1 MTYAVEVVITNKK
14 QAKDPEGETI
24 HRYLILKQGIDSI
37 ESVRSGKYLL
47 FKVKARSP
55 EEAVEVVRAVCEK
68 YRIYNPTVHDIEVRL
83 RAQSSDY

>member
-24 HRYLILKQGIDSI
+24 YKYLILRQGVNSI

-47 FKVKARSP
+47 FKVRASRP
-55 EEAVEVVRAVCEK
+55 EEAVEVVRRICEK
-68 YRIYNPTVHDIEVRL
+68 YRIYNPIVHDIEVRL
-83 RAQSSDY
+83 RA

>member
-1 MTYAVEVVITNKK
+1 MTYAVEVIITNKK

-24 HRYLILKQGIDSI
+24 YKYLFLRQGIDFI

-47 FKVKARSP
+47 FKVKACSP
-55 EEAVEVVRAVCEK
+55 EEAVKVVRNICEK

-83 RAQSSDY
+83 RA

>member
-24 HRYLILKQGIDSI
+24 HKYLILKQGLDFV

-47 FKVKARSP
+47 FRVRAGSA
-55 EEAVEVVRAVCEK
+55 EEAVKAVREICEK

-83 RAQSSDY
+83 RA